1 MKTIDHNNTSTIT
14 SIMRIPFLVKSLF
27 GLLLISSLLAS
38 GGKSVKNDPVAEL
51 ASLKDQ
57 RAELEAKITALE
69 KELESKGLI
78 VKRLRTVAITEVK
91 TGTFRHF
98 IDLQG
103 RVDAEESVAAT
114 SKIPG
119 TLKRVLVDNGDN
131 VKKGQLLAELDDAVI
146 KKNLEELE
154 GQLAVATDL
163 YNRQKSLWEQN
174 IGSEVQYIQA
184 KNNKEALER
193 QIATLKENWGNT
205 KIYSPIYGTVDLV
218 ILKQGQAIS
227 PGIALC
233 NILNLNDLII
243 KGEVTEAYASKVK
256 KGDVVQ
262 VYFPD
267 TDKEVSSRVTYVS
280 QSINPTNRTFTIECE
295 LGRGDY
301 RANQIAVLKIVDYQ
315 NAKAITIPINY
326 VQTGEDGDYLLVLDP
341 GTQPNEGVVRKSPI
355 TMGQNYSGYV
365 EVLSGLKDG
374 DKLISTGF
382 QDVNVGETVKY

>member
-1 MKTIDHNNTSTIT
+1 MSIT
-14 SIMRIPFLVKSLF
+14 FFTKFIFAIFI
-27 GLLLISSLLAS
+27 ISSLIAC
-38 GGKSVKNDPVAEL
+38 GGQSSKKDPVAQL
-51 ASLKDQ
+51 AALKDQ
-57 RAELEAKITALE
+57 RAEIDAKITALG

-78 VKRLRTVAITEVK
+78 EKRLRTVAINEVK
-91 TGTFRHF
+91 AGVFRHF

-103 RVDAEESVAAT
+103 RVDAEESVSAT

-119 TLKRVLVDNGDN
+119 TLKRVLIDNGDH
-131 VKKGQLLAELDDAVI
+131 VKQGQLIAELEDAVI
-146 KKNLEELE
+146 LKSLDELN

-184 KNNKEALER
+184 KNAKESLER
-193 QIATLKENWGNT
+193 SISTLKENWGNT
-205 KIYSPIYGTVDLV
+205 KIYAPTSGTVDLV

-227 PGIALC
+227 PGIPLC
-233 NILNLNDLII
+233 NILNLDDLII

-267 TDKEVSSRVTYVS
+267 LDKEVSSRVTYVS
-280 QSINPTNRTFTIECE
+280 QSINMTNRTFTIECE
-295 LGRGDY
+295 LGKGDY

-315 NAKAITIPINY
+315 NLKAITIPVNL
-326 VQTGEDGDYLLVLDP
+326 VQTGEDGDYILVLDP
-341 GTQPNEGVVRKSPI
+341 ANVQNEGVVRKAPI
-355 TMGQNYSGYV
+355 QVGQNYSGYV
-365 EVLSGLKDG
+365 EITSGLKDG
-374 DKLISTGF
+374 DKVVSTGF